1 MKILIKG
8 GFMVDPANEIC
19 SRQDILIEDG
29 KVSRILA
36 AGAAGTAAA
45 FADGHAD
52 AGSGGG
58 GPEETETVSAAAGID
73 IRNDSAEMP
82 KTKVSPAV
90 DAAADMVID
99 AAGRVV
105 CPGFVDI
112 HMHEDPV
119 GEDGRIVSDERTAIF
134 PCMLRMG
141 VTTAIGGNCGSNACD
156 PAKYLDLVDRDG
168 APVNVGMLAG
178 HNYYRAKAGCTD
190 KYAPASAEQIR
201 RIGLGVREALA
212 GGCLGVSYG
221 IRYAPGMDL
230 EEMTASA
237 RECAAAAGEGLQ
249 REGSQKVSGVGSRCE
264 RSGESAAG
272 GSRCEGVQKAAG
284 ESLRSEK
291 TLEMTGAVEAKA
303 KRQHRFL
310 LAAHIR
316 NDAAQ
321 VFASAQEFM
330 ELGRRLGV
338 RLQISH
344 IGSMAGFG
352 QMEEFLAMVETERAG
367 GMDVACDCYPYD
379 AFCTEIG
386 ATTYDDGWMER
397 YRCGYDAVEMCGG
410 RYKGQRLTKE
420 TFGEMRRDDPDALT
434 VAHVMKSRDIEMALT
449 APGVMLGSDGIL
461 DHGQG
466 HPRAA
471 GAFPRLIASYV
482 RTGKL
487 GLYDAVARMTAV
499 PAERLGLE
507 NKGRLSVGADAD
519 IVIFDPERIADRATF
534 SEPLLAPVGI
544 DYVLIGGEIAAKD
557 GRVVNGRLGRA
568 VRA

>member
-1 MKILIKG
+1 MRTLIRG
-8 GFMVDPANEIC
+8 GLLVDPADRVC

-36 AGAAGTAAA
+36 AEAVGTA
-45 FADGHAD
+45 
-52 AGSGGG
+52 
-58 GPEETETVSAAAGID
+58 
-73 IRNDSAEMP
+73 
-82 KTKVSPAV
+82 
-90 DAAADMVID
+90 AAADMVID
-99 AAGRVV
+99 ASGRVV

-119 GEDGRIVSDERTAIF
+119 GEDGRIASDERTSIF
-134 PCMLRMG
+134 CCMLRMG

-156 PAKYLDLVDRDG
+156 PARYLDLADRDG

-201 RIGLGVREALA
+201 RISLGVREALA

-230 EEMTASA
+230 EEMMASA
-237 RECAAAAGEGLQ
+237 QECAAAAGESSR
-249 REGSQKVSGVGSRCE
+249 RE
-264 RSGESAAG
+264 
-272 GSRCEGVQKAAG
+272 KAF
-284 ESLRSEK
+284 
-291 TLEMTGAVEAKA
+291 EMTGTVEAKTE
-303 KRQHRFL
+303 RQHRFL

-316 NDAAQ
+316 DDAAQ

-352 QMEEFLAMVETERAG
+352 QMEDFLAMVETERAG
-367 GMDVACDCYPYD
+367 GLDVACDCYPYD

-397 YRCGYDAVEMCGG
+397 YQCGYDAVEMCGG

-420 TFGEMRRDDPDALT
+420 HFEEMRRCDPDALT
-434 VAHVMKSRDIEMALT
+434 VAHVMRAREIEMALT

-461 DHGQG
+461 DGGQG

-482 RTGKL
+482 RTGRMTV
-487 GLYDAVARMTAV
+487 YDAVARMTSE
-499 PAERLGLE
+499 PAARLGLR

-519 IVIFDPERIADRATF
+519 IVIFDPDTVADRATF
-534 SEPLLAPVGI
+534 AQPLLAPVGI
-544 DYVLIGGEIAAKD
+544 DYVLIGGQTAARD

-568 VRA
+568 VRG